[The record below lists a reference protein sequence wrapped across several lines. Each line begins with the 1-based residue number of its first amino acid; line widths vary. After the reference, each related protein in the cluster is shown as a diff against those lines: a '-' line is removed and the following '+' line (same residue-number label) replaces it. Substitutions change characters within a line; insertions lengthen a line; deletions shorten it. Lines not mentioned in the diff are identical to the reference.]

1 MNAALR
7 APRLINGPCPGEVVG
22 VRQSAA
28 CRLAALR
35 TADIDGAVGQR
46 GSRASLP
53 ARARHVPCSTTMS
66 SSRRGTDVPW
76 TFPGDFGRRPNL
88 ARVSSARKGE
98 NAPRELPAAFASAE
112 GGRDPG
118 LLDLVSC
125 SGALEA
131 WTCPLGRRRQ
141 LAAARGPRDRGS

>member
-1 MNAALR
+1 MLSRGDPLLFAIPAEFD
-7 APRLINGPCPGEVVG
+7 PSQP
-22 VRQSAA
+22 Q
-28 CRLAALR
+28 LA
-35 TADIDGAVGQR
+35 
-46 GSRASLP
+46 
-53 ARARHVPCSTTMS
+53 